1 MSTHDR
7 DRQPKG
13 QPTGGQF
20 TQAALPAS
28 GLSLR
33 CEQVEQKAT
42 ATERTAYSPFVTVD
56 ELNEMLDHSQPL
68 SVRAAVARMPYP
80 GVAEKA
86 SHDPSPLVRA
96 LSHEGWDL
104 SAQSRRR
111 LSQDSQVA
119 GVLRALRN

>member
-13 QPTGGQF
+13 RPTGGQF

-33 CEQVEQKAT
+33 GEQVAP
-42 ATERTAYSPFVTVD
+42 AAERTAYSPFVTVD

-104 SAQSRRR
+104 SEQSRRR
-111 LSQDSQVA
+111 LSQDPQVA
-119 GVLRALRN
+119 GVLRALGN